1 MSQNTLS
8 AGIILRVAAILPTLL
23 MFILLSSSTL
33 PAAEINSVVQ
43 LARTKQIN
51 NSYFGMHIR
60 WGASTTPW
68 PNTPVYSWRII
79 TEETAWSG
87 LEPSKGEWHL
97 EKLDQAV
104 AQAEKHGTEVM
115 LTLGFPAPWAADD
128 PTLAKENIYAS
139 QSPRDM
145 ADWNNYIRK
154 VATRYKGRI
163 KYYEL
168 MNEPFFDEIP
178 SFRERAG
185 HFPVSKM
192 VEMARVARS
201 ALAQTDPSARIVSMS
216 LVGETQIDQGIDEF
230 LKAGGGQY
238 VDVIGVHYYTKA
250 AENIPALIAGTRSV
264 LRRYGLEK
272 LPVWNTETGFWI
284 HDPKTKS
291 DFKPPS
297 WDASFELHD
306 GAAMLSRALILGAAG
321 GLERFYYYSWDI
333 PNMALT
339 ENKGVKVNEAG
350 VAYVTTVRWLQG
362 ATLEW
367 CNSVKNQLWTC
378 TLSRSGRKARILW
391 NSSGEINI
399 KLPDEW
405 HALGYEN
412 LTGHYVDL
420 AATRII
426 NVGISP
432 VLVRSEKQ
440 IWSSN

>member
-1 MSQNTLS
+1 MNQYNIF
-8 AGIILRVAAILPTLL
+8 AGLASKGVGILPPFL
-23 MFILLSSSTL
+23 MFLLLSCSTL
-33 PAAEINSVVQ
+33 AGAEINSAAV
-43 LARTKQIN
+43 LTSPKQIN

-68 PNTPVYSWRII
+68 PNTPVYSWRVIS
-79 TEETAWSG
+79 EETVWSG
-87 LEPSKGEWHL
+87 LEPRKGEWHF
-97 EKLDQAV
+97 EKLDQAI
-104 AQAEKHGTEVM
+104 AKAEKHGTEVM

-128 PTLAKENIYAS
+128 TTLAKNNINAS

-145 ADWNNYIRK
+145 ADWENYIRK
-154 VATRYKGRI
+154 VAIRYKGRI

-178 SFRERAG
+178 SFRKRPG

-201 ALAQTDPSARIVSMS
+201 AIAQSDPSAKIVSMS
-216 LVGETQIDQGIDEF
+216 LVGESQIDQGIDEF

-238 VDVIGVHYYTKA
+238 VDIIGVHYYTKA

-264 LRRYGLEK
+264 LNRYGFEK
-272 LPVWNTETGFWI
+272 LPIWNTETGFWI
-284 HDPKTKS
+284 HDPKTKT

-339 ENKGVKVNEAG
+339 ENRGGTVNEAG
-350 VAYVTTVRWLQG
+350 VAYVTTERWLQG

-367 CNSVKNQLWTC
+367 CHSVNNQLWAC

-391 NSSGEINI
+391 NTSGQINV
-399 KLPDEW
+399 KLSDEW
-405 HALGYEN
+405 HAVGYEN
-412 LTGHYVDL
+412 LTGLYVDL
-420 AATRII
+420 AAAKTL

-432 VLVRSEKQ
+432 VLVQSEKLP
-440 IWSSN
+440 WATN